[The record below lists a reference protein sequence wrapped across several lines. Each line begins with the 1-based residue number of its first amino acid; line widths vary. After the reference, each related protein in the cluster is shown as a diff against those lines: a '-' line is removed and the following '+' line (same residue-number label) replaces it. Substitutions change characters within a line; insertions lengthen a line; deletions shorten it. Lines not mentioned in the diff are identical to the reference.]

1 MKKTLWG
8 FSLAALVLILV
19 KISILMGWF
28 GEGFQLDLV
37 LNLILGVLFMFVGIG
52 LAIFWMGIFL
62 QIFEM
67 PEALDLSLNLVLIT
81 ALMSLASAFLTLFV

>member
-8 FSLAALVLILV
+8 FSLAALVLIGV
-19 KISILMGWF
+19 KLAILFGLF

-37 LNLILGVLFMFVGIG
+37 LNLILGVVFMFVSLG

-67 PEALDLSLNLVLIT
+67 PEALDLSLNQILIT
-81 ALMSLASAFLTLFV
+81 ALLCLAAAILTLFV